1 MQVVST
7 VATLSKT
14 STSLS
19 TDAKSKMLNVGKAGI
34 SAAKLSPKPLTPEG
48 GSRLLAVLAAGNGV
62 SAACK
67 LPNGCKQTTAA
78 RASRHLLSEEVC
90 ATCSEQWP
98 GSMPCMHSKSD
109 FTASQLPHPHVLSH
123 AAFCS
128 DIKSAG
134 TNNICCLLPCL
145 MQAAGQARSLQQST
159 NTTTPSF
166 VPAYMADA
174 TAIAD
179 LLLQSTTPAT
189 QWASSGDNGVYVGV
203 ANQLGRNYKG
213 LQSAVAVGPV
223 SAAGGSQADASV
235 KDNVVISL
243 SDNLVGTCKDET
255 GADITDGSCLVPL
268 TAVYVTDPAGALDQK
283 GFLTEVVPD
292 GFKAVSGVVTLQAG
306 KVAKGALPCATA
318 GCTASLR
325 FPVMESAD
333 VSKLYQCFQVVDGKV
348 YLSTD
353 AVAGTASRDIVTAAG
368 EVPTFTCAVK
378 QAGSY
383 LVGKYPDPKYQQA
396 GAAEQYANIAVV
408 SVLKHWP

>member
-62 SAACK
+62 SATCK

-90 ATCSEQWP
+90 ATGFEQCRQAACHVVA
-98 GSMPCMHSKSD
+98 GIQADVAALM
-109 FTASQLPHPHVLSH
+109 TAHPHVLSH
-123 AAFCS
+123 VMLHSDSAAT
-128 DIKSAG
+128 D
-134 TNNICCLLPCL
+134 NVCCLLPCL
-145 MQAAGQARSLQQST
+145 LQAPGHARSLQETT

-166 VPAYMADA
+166 VPVYMADA
-174 TAIAD
+174 TAIVD

-235 KDNVVISL
+235 KDNVVISV
-243 SDNLVGTCKDET
+243 SDNLVGTCKDES
-255 GADITDGSCLVPL
+255 GADVTGGSCLAPL

-283 GFLTEVVPD
+283 AFLTDVVPD

-306 KVAKGALPCATA
+306 KVFKGALPCATA
-318 GCTASLR
+318 GCTATLR
-325 FPVMESAD
+325 VPVMESAD

-353 AVAGTASRDIVTAAG
+353 AVAGAASRDIVTAAG
-368 EVPTFTCAVK
+368 DVPTFTCAVK
-378 QAGSY
+378 QVGSY

-396 GAAEQYANIAVV
+396 GVAEQFSGISVV
-408 SVLKHWP
+408 SVLEHRP